1 MAERPVDGAR
11 YWRTNLRILSLL
23 LSIWFFT
30 AFGLGIVGVELLNR
44 FQIGGFPLGFWFAQ
58 QGAIYVFI
66 VLIFVY
72 ARWMDRVDDR
82 FHSD

>member
-1 MAERPVDGAR
+1 MADGPVDRGR
-11 YWRTNLRILSLL
+11 YWRANLRILSSLL
-23 LSIWFFT
+23 LIWFFT
-30 AFGLGIVGVELLNR
+30 AFGLGIMGVEFLNR
-44 FQIGGFPLGFWFAQ
+44 FRIGGFPLGFWVAQ

-82 FHSD
+82 FHAD

>member
-1 MAERPVDGAR
+1 MAERPGDEAR
-11 YWRTNLRILSLL
+11 YWRTNLRILSSLL
-23 LSIWFFT
+23 LIWFFT

>member
-11 YWRTNLRILSLL
+11 YWRTNLRILSSL

-82 FHSD
+82 FHGD